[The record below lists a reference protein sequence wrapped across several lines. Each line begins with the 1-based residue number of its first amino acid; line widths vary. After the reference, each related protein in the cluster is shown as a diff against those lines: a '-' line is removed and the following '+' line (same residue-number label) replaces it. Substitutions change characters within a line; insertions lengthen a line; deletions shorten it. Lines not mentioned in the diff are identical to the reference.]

1 MASSPSNTNGTTLG
15 AARWL
20 RLAGDPWHAASMTI
34 TLILLLPMLGIVWIA
49 LSPDENIWPHLMRTA
64 LPRYLVNTLQL
75 MALVAIGTSVVGAG
89 SAWLVANYRFPGRN
103 ILAWGLLAP
112 LAVPS
117 FIAAYAYV
125 ELLEYAGP
133 VQTALRAVF
142 GWEDARSYWFPE
154 IRSMGGAAVAMT
166 FAFYPYTYLLAR
178 AAFHEQSASSVEASR
193 SLGCGPVQSLW
204 RVALPLA
211 RPAIAAG
218 VALALMETLA
228 DFGTVEYFAIQT
240 LTVGIFAIWLEGL
253 NAGGAAQLALVAL
266 VLVIG
271 LLAIERA
278 GRRNAR
284 YHDPSSRYRPG
295 RGRPL
300 HGWTGIL
307 ACSACMLPTLIG
319 FVVPVA
325 VLGYLSL
332 SRLEQFTSPE
342 FLLATLRTAT
352 VAGLA
357 ALLAVFL
364 MLILAYGVRSTRS
377 RIARLAAR
385 IATLGYAVPGAV
397 LAVGILIPLLAV
409 DKFLYSLGATSG
421 LLLGGSIVGLLA
433 AYVVRFAAIPYGA
446 IEAGFARITPAME
459 TVARTLGADRGA
471 VLRRIQ
477 VPLLRSTLIS
487 AALLVFVETAK
498 ELPATLILRPFG
510 YDTLATLTY
519 SYASLE
525 QVGNAAPAALAVI
538 ATGLLPA
545 LLFRKHLRRL
555 AWSQLTD
562 RPQAAG

>member
-1 MASSPSNTNGTTLG
+1 M
-15 AARWL
+15 
-20 RLAGDPWHAASMTI
+20 
-34 TLILLLPMLGIVWIA
+34 
-49 LSPDENIWPHLMRTA
+49 
-64 LPRYLVNTLQL
+64 
-75 MALVAIGTSVVGAG
+75 
-89 SAWLVANYRFPGRN
+89 ANYRFPGRN

-193 SLGCGPVQSLW
+193 SLGCGPLQSLW
-204 RVALPLA
+204 RVALPPR

-218 VALALMETLA
+218 VSLALMETLA
-228 DFGTVEYFAIQT
+228 DFGTVEYFAVQT
-240 LTVGIFAIWLEGL
+240 LTVGIFAIWLQGIQRGRRR
-253 NAGGAAQLALVAL
+253 ATCSGCPG
-266 VLVIG
+266 LVIG

-284 YHDPSSRYRPG
+284 YHDSSSRYRPG

-307 ACSACMLPTLIG
+307 ACSVCMLPTLIG
-319 FVVPVA
+319 FAVPVG

-332 SRLEQFTSPE
+332 SRLEQFTSTE

-364 MLILAYGVRSTRS
+364 MLILAYGVRSSRS
-377 RIARLAAR
+377 ADHPAGSPRRHAWIRRPRRRARRRNPHPAPCRGQIPLFPWRNIGTAAR
-385 IATLGYAVPGAV
+385 RLHRRPPCCLCRPVRCDSLWRDRG
-397 LAVGILIPLLAV
+397 GICPNH
-409 DKFLYSLGATSG
+409 
-421 LLLGGSIVGLLA
+421 
-433 AYVVRFAAIPYGA
+433 
-446 IEAGFARITPAME
+446 PAME

-487 AALLVFVETAK
+487 ASLLVFVETAK

-555 AWSQLTD
+555 AWSQLAD
-562 RPQAAG
+562 QPQAAG